1 MKKRLSFI
9 LALLLAATL
18 FPLSAFA
25 ESSLSRS
32 ETYVNPLYRDIISED
47 DIRSAKKRVDKLY
60 SSEADEYVEGLD
72 AGAAVMREA
81 MERRETDITVKV
93 VTDDDGALEIIPVLA
108 LEETGV
114 PTQGDYLRWTY
125 GGWEAE
131 QSGYVSGGMYY
142 LSITY
147 TVTYYTTAQQEAELG
162 AKIDTVLSGFGFD
175 DASSD
180 YEKICAVYDYI
191 CANVSYDYT
200 TPGTFKH
207 TAYAAMMNG
216 RAVCQGYAT
225 LLYRMLMQ
233 LGISCRLIPGNNH
246 AWNIVELN
254 GLYYNVDST
263 WDAGSAPEYYRYFL
277 RSDETF
283 YNHPREAEYKTAAF
297 YAKYPMSASDFVFVT
312 GDLNSDG
319 ALDARDLVRLKK
331 FVAGA
336 AVSLAVSG
344 DLNSDGCINAIDLI
358 RLQKILTRTDASD
371 VR

>member
-47 DIRSAKKRVDKLY
+47 DIWSAKKRVDKLY

-142 LSITY
+142 LSIT
-147 TVTYYTTAQQEAELG
+147 
-162 AKIDTVLSGFGFD
+162 
-175 DASSD
+175 
-180 YEKICAVYDYI
+180 
-191 CANVSYDYT
+191 T
-200 TPGTFKH
+200 TP
-207 TAYAAMMNG
+207 
-216 RAVCQGYAT
+216 R
-225 LLYRMLMQ
+225 
-233 LGISCRLIPGNNH
+233 
-246 AWNIVELN
+246 
-254 GLYYNVDST
+254 
-263 WDAGSAPEYYRYFL
+263 
-277 RSDETF
+277 RS
-283 YNHPREAEYKTAAF
+283 R
-297 YAKYPMSASDFVFVT
+297 
-312 GDLNSDG
+312 
-319 ALDARDLVRLKK
+319 RQ
-331 FVAGA
+331 
-336 AVSLAVSG
+336 SLARRSTPCCRA
-344 DLNSDGCINAIDLI
+344 SA
-358 RLQKILTRTDASD
+358 LTMLPPITRRYARCMIISART
-371 VR
+371 